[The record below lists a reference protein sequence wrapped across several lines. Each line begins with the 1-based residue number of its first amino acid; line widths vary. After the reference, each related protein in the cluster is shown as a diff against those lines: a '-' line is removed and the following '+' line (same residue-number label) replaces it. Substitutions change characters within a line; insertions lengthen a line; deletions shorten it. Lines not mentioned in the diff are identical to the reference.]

1 MYKVALVDDDV
12 LVLKFLETMIPWEK
26 HGFEVTHAYKDS
38 LEAYHHIKQHA
49 YDLIITDI
57 GMPKLNGIEL
67 ISLLNEEGHDPV
79 KVILSCHDEFHYAQQ
94 ALKLDVFDYILKEA
108 MDQGNIEELLQR
120 VKIIIDDKRVKSSKS
135 DAVTLFLKRNK
146 NKLKMA
152 FIERIL
158 EGHDID
164 DEAWWAEQ
172 GELLEMD
179 FAGGYFTPVVCF
191 IDKSDQALERYKR
204 QTLLDFSIDNILSEI
219 LSACHVEGQIFYM
232 QSKFYII
239 FSHREYKPREHSMA
253 VDQVL
258 QECHRQLRKYLKL
271 TITTVIGQGS
281 VTGKRLVNAIQELE
295 ANENQRFYYPHD
307 SIQRLQVIPFEEQV
321 IYEDFVAV
329 VEKVKTSILKGDR
342 NEVVELVGSQLKQ
355 LRKLRCNPFLVKEWA
370 IKLVL
375 DLKLRMQAL
384 SFFSESVLTG
394 WTEQIVSRVHS
405 MDELEEVVIE
415 ICEQFMQHLE
425 QLENISP
432 SREIAKLQ
440 KYVQM
445 NIHKKISL
453 TEVADYLHLNPSY
466 LSRLFK
472 KTMGEGFIEYVTRLK
487 MEQARELLMDTTK
500 TVEQIAFDLGFDSKS
515 YFIKTFKKYYGVPPI
530 DLRRVQ

>member
-1 MYKVALVDDDV
+1 
-12 LVLKFLETMIPWEK
+12 
-26 HGFEVTHAYKDS
+26 
-38 LEAYHHIKQHA
+38 
-49 YDLIITDI
+49 
-57 GMPKLNGIEL
+57 
-67 ISLLNEEGHDPV
+67 
-79 KVILSCHDEFHYAQQ
+79 
-94 ALKLDVFDYILKEA
+94 
-108 MDQGNIEELLQR
+108 
-120 VKIIIDDKRVKSSKS
+120 
-135 DAVTLFLKRNK
+135 
-146 NKLKMA
+146 
-152 FIERIL
+152 
-158 EGHDID
+158 
-164 DEAWWAEQ
+164 
-172 GELLEMD
+172 
-179 FAGGYFTPVVCF
+179 
-191 IDKSDQALERYKR
+191 
-204 QTLLDFSIDNILSEI
+204 
-219 LSACHVEGQIFYM
+219 
-232 QSKFYII
+232 
-239 FSHREYKPREHSMA
+239 
-253 VDQVL
+253 
-258 QECHRQLRKYLKL
+258 
-271 TITTVIGQGS
+271 
-281 VTGKRLVNAIQELE
+281 
-295 ANENQRFYYPHD
+295 
-307 SIQRLQVIPFEEQV
+307 
-321 IYEDFVAV
+321 
-329 VEKVKTSILKGDR
+329 
-342 NEVVELVGSQLKQ
+342 
-355 LRKLRCNPFLVKEWA
+355 VKEWA